1 MKNATK
7 HAEVLRSLLKRLLK
21 EHKPPAKEHIDPLK
35 ALVRGMMS
43 FDVSDHRADEAMKLI
58 DREFVDLNELRVA
71 TDLEVQ
77 ELLGQKYP
85 QIETRVAMITQ
96 SLNSIFEREQ
106 TLNLNRMKEISRR
119 DARQFMRELPKI
131 HPFVEAFVMLF
142 SFDGACVPLDNVML
156 GWMKDQGIVEEES
169 TLEEAQKFVEH
180 QLKANEC
187 YELYVCVRREAREDA
202 SRRRGK

>member
-7 HAEVLRSLLKRLLK
+7 HAEVLRGLFRRLIR
-21 EHKPPAKEHIDPLK
+21 EHKPGPKEPLDPLK
-35 ALVRGMMS
+35 ALVRGTMT
-43 FDVSDHRADEAMKLI
+43 FDVSDERADQAMRAI

-77 ELLGQKYP
+77 ELLGARYP

-96 SLNSIFEREQ
+96 SLNAIFEREQ
-106 TLNLNRMKEISRR
+106 TLNLNRMREISRR

-142 SFDGACVPLDNVML
+142 SFDGACVPIDETML
-156 GWMKDQGIVEEES
+156 GWLKEQEIVEGQ
-169 TLEEAQKFVEH
+169 TTIEEAQKFVEH
-180 QLKANEC
+180 QFKADEC
-187 YELYVCVRREAREDA
+187 YELYTCLRRE
-202 SRRRGK
+202 SRDESKRKGK

>member
-7 HAEVLRSLLKRLLK
+7 HAEVLKSLLRKLIR
-21 EHKPPAKEHIDPLK
+21 EHKPASKEPLDPLK
-35 ALVRGMMS
+35 ALVRGTMS
-43 FDVSDHRADEAMKLI
+43 FDVSDHRADEAMRLI

-85 QIETRVAMITQ
+85 AIEKRVAMITQ
-96 SLNSIFEREQ
+96 SLNAIFEREQ

-142 SFDGACVPLDNVML
+142 SFDGACVPIDNAML
-156 GWMKDQGIVEEES
+156 AWLRGEGVIEEEA

-180 QLKANEC
+180 QLKADEC
-187 YELYVCVRREAREDA
+187 YEMYVCVRREAREDA
-202 SRRRGK
+202 SRRKAK